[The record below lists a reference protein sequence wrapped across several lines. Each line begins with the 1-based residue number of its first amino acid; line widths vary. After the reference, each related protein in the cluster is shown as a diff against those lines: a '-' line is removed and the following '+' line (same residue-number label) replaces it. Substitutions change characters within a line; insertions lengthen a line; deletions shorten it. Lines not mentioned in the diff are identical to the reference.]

1 MQVRS
6 RWDGFGIRYGRLW
19 ASESGWPEGGD
30 LQLWATGLGWYSEHK
45 TVSEVTSI
53 PCSGN
58 KGEGRE
64 EEINNKFGKKMI
76 TEKNRGK
83 ENQGKEER
91 RGMDRQ

>member
-1 MQVRS
+1 M
-6 RWDGFGIRYGRLW
+6 
-19 ASESGWPEGGD
+19 
-30 LQLWATGLGWYSEHK
+30 GLGSGMDGSGRVRAAGRKVVTYSCGPRGWAGTNSEHK

-91 RGMDRQ
+91 RGMGRQ